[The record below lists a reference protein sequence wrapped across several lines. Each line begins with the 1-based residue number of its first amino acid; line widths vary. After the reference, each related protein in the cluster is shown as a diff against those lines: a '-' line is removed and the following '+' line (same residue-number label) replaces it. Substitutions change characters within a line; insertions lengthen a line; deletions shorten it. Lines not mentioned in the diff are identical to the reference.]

1 MNEDYLCHY
10 GVLGMKWGRRKQR
23 PKSSTISSRRV
34 EKKSEKQRIKEA
46 RKELKNPRKKTR
58 IKDLSDKELQSKI
71 DRLQMEKRYRD
82 LKKNEVSA
90 GRKLLGDIL
99 MTSGK
104 TVGVQVVTYVAGK
117 AVNKAFNDNNVV
129 KLHKEDEK
137 KKDKNK
143 DKAA

>member
-23 PKSSTISSRRV
+23 PKSSTISSRRA
-34 EKKSEKQRIKEA
+34 EKKAEKQRIKEA
-46 RKELKNPRKKTR
+46 RKELNKPKKKTR
-58 IKDLSDKELQSKI
+58 VKDLSDQELQSKI
-71 DRLQMEKRYRD
+71 NRLQMEKRYRD
-82 LKKNEVSA
+82 LKKDEVSA

-104 TVGVQVVTYVAGK
+104 TVGVQVVNYVAGK
-117 AVNKAFNDNNVV
+117 AINKAFDDNVV
-129 KLHKEDEK
+129 KLHKEDDK
-137 KKDKNK
+137 KKDKKK

>member
-23 PKSSTISSRRV
+23 PKSSTISSRRA
-34 EKKSEKQRIKEA
+34 EKKAEKQRIKEA
-46 RKELKNPRKKTR
+46 RNELKKPKKKTR
-58 IKDLSDKELQSKI
+58 IKDLSDQELQSKI
-71 DRLQMEKRYRD
+71 NRLQMEKRYRD
-82 LKKNEVSA
+82 LKKDEVSA

-137 KKDKNK
+137 KKDKKK
-143 DKAA
+143 DKAD